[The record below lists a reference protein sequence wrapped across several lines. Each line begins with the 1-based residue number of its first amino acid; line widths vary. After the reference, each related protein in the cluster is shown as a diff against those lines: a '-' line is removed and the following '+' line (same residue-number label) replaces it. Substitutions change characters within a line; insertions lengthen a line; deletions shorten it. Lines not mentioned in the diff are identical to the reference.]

1 MLGKMATEIYSQLEK
16 RKNAIELLDDLE
28 DANNNSEVK
37 ELSKILNKLM
47 NIKLNELGKTYFEV
61 IRENKVRE
69 NQLKRLN
76 AWEKWLQD
84 NKELLE

>member
-1 MLGKMATEIYSQLEK
+1 MLGKMATKIYSQLGK
-16 RKNAIELLDDLE
+16 RKDTIELLDDLE

-37 ELSKILNKLM
+37 ELSTTLNKLM

-69 NQLKRLN
+69 NQLKRLDV
-76 AWEKWLQD
+76 WEKWLQN

>member
-1 MLGKMATEIYSQLEK
+1 MATEIYSQLEK

-37 ELSKILNKLM
+37 ELSNKLV

>member
-1 MLGKMATEIYSQLEK
+1 MATEIYSQLEK

>member
-1 MLGKMATEIYSQLEK
+1 MATEIYSQLEK

-37 ELSKILNKLM
+37 ELSIILNKLV

-76 AWEKWLQD
+76 AWEKWLQE

>member
-1 MLGKMATEIYSQLEK
+1 MATEIYSQLEK

-37 ELSKILNKLM
+37 ELSKILNKLV

-76 AWEKWLQD
+76 AWEKGLQD

>member
-1 MLGKMATEIYSQLEK
+1 MATEIYSQLEK

-28 DANNNSEVK
+28 DSNNNSEVK
-37 ELSKILNKLM
+37 ELSTILNKLV

-76 AWEKWLQD
+76 AWEKWLQE

>member
-1 MLGKMATEIYSQLEK
+1 MATKIYSQLGK
-16 RKNAIELLDDLE
+16 RKDTIELLDDLE

-37 ELSKILNKLM
+37 ELSTTLNKLM

-69 NQLKRLN
+69 NQLKRLDV
-76 AWEKWLQD
+76 WEKWLQN

>member
-1 MLGKMATEIYSQLEK
+1 MATEIYSQLEK

-37 ELSKILNKLM
+37 ELSTILNKLV

-61 IRENKVRE
+61 IREIMVRE
-69 NQLKRLN
+69 NQLKRHENLSL
-76 AWEKWLQD
+76 W
-84 NKELLE
+84 

>member
-1 MLGKMATEIYSQLEK
+1 MATEIYSQLEK

-37 ELSKILNKLM
+37 ELSTILNKLV

-69 NQLKRLN
+69 NQLK
-76 AWEKWLQD
+76 KPIIQTS
-84 NKELLE
+84 K

>member
-1 MLGKMATEIYSQLEK
+1 MATEIYSQLEK

-37 ELSKILNKLM
+37 ELSTILNKLV
-47 NIKLNELGKTYFEV
+47 NIKLNELRKTYFEV

-69 NQLKRLN
+69 NQLKKLN
-76 AWEKWLQD
+76 AWEKWLQE

>member
-1 MLGKMATEIYSQLEK
+1 MATEIYSQLEK

-37 ELSKILNKLM
+37 ELSTILNKLV

>member
-1 MLGKMATEIYSQLEK
+1 MATEIYSQLEK

-37 ELSKILNKLM
+37 ELSTILNKLV

-69 NQLKRLN
+69 NQLKKLN

>member
-1 MLGKMATEIYSQLEK
+1 MATEIYSQLEK

-37 ELSKILNKLM
+37 ELSTILNKLV

-76 AWEKWLQD
+76 AWEKWLQE